1 MELYKPSVVQKL
13 LDDYNLRAKKGFGQ
27 NFLVDRNVLE
37 KIGAAADFQVKD
49 NVLEIGPGLGT
60 LGAFFAPA
68 VKRWLAVEIDRDL
81 APVLEI
87 ISGQAPNFQVV
98 FGDFLQ
104 MDLAELMGDT
114 EYKVVAN
121 LPYYI
126 TTPILLKIL
135 ESATKWD
142 KLILMV
148 QWEVAKRYTAG
159 PGGKDYGSISL
170 FLQYWSDV
178 SIVTKVSK
186 NCFLPTPEV
195 DSAVIA
201 LTRHRIPP
209 VEVDDE
215 ALLFKV
221 IRSAFHQRRKTIA
234 NSLAAAP
241 FLTYNPAQIQ
251 EALAQAGIDPRKRA
265 ETLNLAGFAQLTNAF
280 GQL

>member
-1 MELYKPSVVQKL
+1 MQKL
-13 LDDYNLRAKKGFGQ
+13 LDDHNLRAKKGFGQ

-49 NVLEIGPGLGT
+49 SVLEIGPGLGP
-60 LGAFFAPA
+60 LGAFFAPS